1 MINAIIRAISMAINA
16 EFGDHYENHMERIQ
30 QDLKEPCFFIQCPNP
45 TPTLFVG
52 KRYAWKN
59 RFCIQYFPETE
70 QVQQECNEV
79 GERLMTCLEDI
90 SVENQ
95 LIRGTRMNY
104 QVTDDVLNFFVN
116 YDCFTCRVSEEIPMD
131 EMESVTKLKG

>member
-1 MINAIIRAISMAINA
+1 VINAIIRAISIAINE
-16 EFGDHYENHMERIQ
+16 EFGDRYENHMEKIP

-45 TPTLFVG
+45 TSSLFVG

-59 RFCIQYFPETE
+59 RFCVQYFPETE

-79 GERLMTCLEDI
+79 GGRLMTCLEYI

-95 LIRGTRMNY
+95 FIRGTKMNY
-104 QVTDDVLNFFVN
+104 QVIDGVMNFFVN
-116 YDCFTCRVSEEIPMD
+116 YDCFTRRVSEETPMD